1 MKGKLKKRWTV
12 LAVGLALVGGL
23 VMDSDSAW
31 AMEAPPPTPSP
42 ITTGT
47 NVVPVTG
54 YCAGG
59 YSIGQVATPMD
70 VNLAQSNIIS
80 AVNDIYF
87 NDWQPLFMAEQSKD
101 RAANKTFFQALMM
114 HMNAMAKAK
123 QEAHARLF
131 ETQNAQMP
139 PSMPCAG
146 STCTGQETL
155 SHAVAGGSGVFGLQN
170 NVSGYSPLS
179 ATIDENLVSH
189 ASARQPLK
197 TYAVQCTDF
206 ASAKE
211 IADGVCPDPAS
222 ATPNLDILGS
232 TLLDMPPVGH
242 DETHQTLDNQALNQ
256 LVSNLVQ
263 APPVAKRH
271 KAYYKTIAGQAQE
284 GKMFSTRARVSL
296 SRTVLAQIAAMDTQ
310 NKNFGTD
317 FAKALN
323 PKLIVPTPLAANASL
338 LQALAWEDQA
348 TYGNR
353 KWYQMI
359 AKMSK
364 SALAKER
371 VILQAQQLQYQ
382 YIAFRQRTNM
392 EALLATLLAEKTGEI
407 QKQVNRSIVGNVSSG
422 PAPAP

>member
-1 MKGKLKKRWTV
+1 MQGNRKRWMV
-12 LAVGLALVGGL
+12 LAVGLTLASGTA
-23 VMDSDSAW
+23 S
-31 AMEAPPPTPSP
+31 AMEAPPPTPTP

-70 VNLAQSNIIS
+70 VNLAQGNIIN
-80 AVNDIYF
+80 AVNSIYF
-87 NDWQPLFMAEQSKD
+87 NDWQPLYMAEQSKD
-101 RAANKTFFQALMM
+101 RASNKTFFQALMM
-114 HMNAMAKAK
+114 HMNAMSKAR

-146 STCTGQETL
+146 STCTGQMTL
-155 SHAVAGGSGVFGLQN
+155 SHAVAGGAGVFGLQN
-170 NVSGYSPLS
+170 NISGYTPLS
-179 ATIDENLVSH
+179 STIDENLVSK

-211 IADGVCPDPAS
+211 IAQGVCPDPTS

-271 KAYYKTIAGQAQE
+271 KAYYKTIAGQAEE
-284 GKMFSTRARVSL
+284 GRMFSTRARISL
-296 SRTVLAQIAAMDTQ
+296 SRTVLAQIAAMNTQ
-310 NKNFGTD
+310 NAGFGTD
-317 FAKALN
+317 FAKSLN
-323 PKLIVPTPLAANASL
+323 QKLIVPTPLAANASL
-338 LQALAWEDQA
+338 MQSLAWEDQA

-364 SALAKER
+364 AALAKER

-382 YIAFRQRTNM
+382 YIAFRQRTNI
-392 EALLATLLAEKTGEI
+392 EALLATLLAEKTDAI
-407 QKQVNRSIVGNVSSG
+407 QKQVNRSIVNNVASG
-422 PAPAP
+422 PAQ